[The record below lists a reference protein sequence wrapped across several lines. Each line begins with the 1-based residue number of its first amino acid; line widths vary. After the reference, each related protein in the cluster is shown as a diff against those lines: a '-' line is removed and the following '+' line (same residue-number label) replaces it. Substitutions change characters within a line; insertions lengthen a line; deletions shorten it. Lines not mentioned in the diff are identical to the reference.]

1 VKILVWLDWD
11 NANRQMERVFPL
23 YEKWGV
29 AGVKVDFMA
38 RDDQEMVNFYH
49 RLVKLAAKH
58 HLTVDFHGAYKPDG
72 FRRTYPNLL
81 TREGVLGNE
90 YNKWSD
96 RITPTHNVTL
106 PFTRMLCGP
115 MDYTPGGFRNKT
127 PATFRIVGGDAPG
140 PFVMT
145 TRAQQ
150 LAMLVVYESP
160 LQVMCDSPYNYRV
173 SPAGLDF
180 LKRVPTTWDE
190 TKVLDGYPGGFI
202 IIARRSGDAWFIGAM
217 TNEQG
222 RSATIALHFL
232 KSGKYK
238 LTHWADAEEAADYP
252 DRLTTSENVVTAG
265 EKLNLKMAGCGGAVL
280 MISPMK

>member
-1 VKILVWLDWD
+1 
-11 NANRQMERVFPL
+11 
-23 YEKWGV
+23 
-29 AGVKVDFMA
+29 
-38 RDDQEMVNFYH
+38 
-49 RLVKLAAKH
+49 
-58 HLTVDFHGAYKPDG
+58 
-72 FRRTYPNLL
+72 
-81 TREGVLGNE
+81 
-90 YNKWSD
+90 
-96 RITPTHNVTL
+96 
-106 PFTRMLCGP
+106 
-115 MDYTPGGFRNKT
+115 
-127 PATFRIVGGDAPG
+127 
-140 PFVMT
+140 MT